1 MVELNVFDF
10 DTFERL
16 GIVDEYQ
23 QAEFTTNY
31 RKHSELDLIV
41 DATEQNI
48 EWFIKNNDDIF
59 LTVGEG
65 FVRGYII
72 ETVKYA
78 DESKTTIDI
87 YCKSLSAM
95 LSWRQIIGQQTYRG
109 NAEFVIRS
117 FVDANAI
124 NPSNANRKIPNLVLG
139 NLSNVGGDIEESY
152 ANKDLDE
159 AMWEICVKQDIAY
172 EIYADIPNKRFVF
185 VVWQG
190 TDRTTE
196 QTDRDAVIFA
206 KEFDNILTQNYT
218 DDKSDYKNV
227 AFVVGESDDAGNQKQ
242 LIVNDEIKGRQRRE
256 MFVDA
261 SGIKSKNEDETVMSP
276 TEYEA
281 LLIEQANT
289 EIAENHRVQS
299 FETDVDYNTQFVYKK
314 HYFMGDKVTI
324 RNDEIGIA
332 MHTRVVTAKEKYDKK
347 GYELGT
353 EFGSNVP
360 TLLSKIKKAVK

>member
-1 MVELNVFDF
+1 MVELNVFNI

-23 QAEFTTNY
+23 VAEFTTNY
-31 RKHSELDLIV
+31 RKHSELDLTV
-41 DATEQNI
+41 DATERNI
-48 EWFIKNNDDIF
+48 DWFIKNNDDIF

-65 FVRGYII
+65 VVRGYII

-78 DESKTTIDI
+78 DEKKTTIDV

-109 NAEFVIRS
+109 NAEYVIRS

-124 NPSNANRKIPNLVLG
+124 NPSNTNRKIPNLILG
-139 NLSNVGGDIEESY
+139 NLSGVGGDIEESY
-152 ANKDLDE
+152 ANKDLDD

-227 AFVVGESDDAGNQKQ
+227 AFVVGESNDTGVQIQ
-242 LIVNDEIKGRQRRE
+242 LLVNDEISGRQRRE

-261 SGIKSKNEDETVMSP
+261 SGIKSKNEDETVMSS

-281 LLIEQANT
+281 LLIEQGNT
-289 EIAENHRVQS
+289 EIAENQRVQS
-299 FETDVDYNTQFVYKK
+299 FESDVDYNTQFIYNK
-314 HYFMGDKVTI
+314 HYFMGDKVTV

-332 MHTRVVTAKEKYDKK
+332 MHTRVVTAKEKYDKS
-347 GYELGT
+347 GYSLGT